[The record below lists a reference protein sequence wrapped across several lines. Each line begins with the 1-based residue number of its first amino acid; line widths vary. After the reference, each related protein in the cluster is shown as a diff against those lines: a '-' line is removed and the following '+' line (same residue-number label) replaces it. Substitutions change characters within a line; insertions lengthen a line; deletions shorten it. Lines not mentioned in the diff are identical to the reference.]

1 MKNLLAID
9 TSSQVLSMALKRAGA
24 PIREIQ
30 VDGFLQHAEN
40 LLPVL
45 KSLLKQEKLELDA
58 IDAFLIGRGPGSFT
72 GLRIGFATLK
82 GLIAVRKKPC
92 FGALS
97 FDMIADNVPGPDQS
111 YLTVCLDARR
121 DKVFSRLY
129 QRQKQKWRPKQ
140 KPQLLQ
146 IEAFKQ
152 QLPEPVQVTGDAM
165 ARYAEI
171 LKKNM
176 HNAVEILPES
186 LWRPR
191 ASALIHFFENQDTKL
206 KPLTKPRDF
215 IPLYFRLTEAEEKR
229 TIHDVRC

>member
-1 MKNLLAID
+1 MKNLLALD
-9 TSSQVLSMALKRAGA
+9 TSSQVLSMAIKCAGA

-45 KSLLKQEKLELDA
+45 KSLLKQEKLKLDA

-97 FDMIADNVPGPDQS
+97 FDMIAENVMGPDQS
-111 YLTVCLDARR
+111 HLAVCLDARR
-121 DKVFSRLY
+121 DKVFTRLY
-129 QRQKQKWRPKQ
+129 QRQKQKWRPRQ

-152 QLPEPVQVTGDAM
+152 QLPHAVQVTGDAM

-171 LKKNM
+171 LKQDMN
-176 HNAVEILPES
+176 NTVEILPES
-186 LWRPR
+186 CWRPR
-191 ASALIHFFENQDTKL
+191 AAALIHFFENDDPKL
-206 KPLTKPRDF
+206 APLTKPRDF
-215 IPLYFRLTEAEEKR
+215 MPLYFRLTEAEEKR
-229 TIHDVRC
+229 KSHGVRS